1 MHAKK
6 PTMHG
11 GAASGQADGRLSLL
25 SSFTVINTLL
35 YSFLFEDTADWGITE
50 PPIVGYIADMLYS
63 SGKWVLL
70 LSILLSLYVLYK
82 SVFQPNAPTL
92 VVRPLQISFIGVSSL
107 VVYEMLWTTV
117 IFIGPPF
124 YDPVVNKQEV
134 VPDEHRIPLLLTEL
148 VPYLLTMTYLIVYIV
163 RNETAKSEAVTTTKV
178 SSSQTRARRR

>member
-1 MHAKK
+1 MGLVA
-6 PTMHG
+6 
-11 GAASGQADGRLSLL
+11 
-25 SSFTVINTLL
+25 F
-35 YSFLFEDTADWGITE
+35 DT
-50 PPIVGYIADMLYS
+50 PIVCA
-63 SGKWVLL
+63 
-70 LSILLSLYVLYK
+70 LYK
-82 SVFQPNAPTL
+82 SVFNRTPTL
-92 VVRPLQISFIGVSSL
+92 VETTQISFIGVSSF

-134 VPDEHRIPLLLTEL
+134 VPDEHRIPLLLMEL